1 MTFSG
6 GLRGLR
12 PPATFWQ
19 PFRLLAVRIG
29 FPESPYAVCRFM
41 KTKQHEPTALVPGE
55 DFYMEDGLLVM
66 TAAYHRKRGS
76 CCGSG
81 CRWCPFEPK
90 HEQGATRLAADES
103 ILISDEKQS

>member
-1 MTFSG
+1 
-6 GLRGLR
+6 
-12 PPATFWQ
+12 
-19 PFRLLAVRIG
+19 
-29 FPESPYAVCRFM
+29 M

-66 TAAYHRKRGS
+66 TAAYHKKRGS

-90 HEQGATRLAADES
+90 HEQGATTLAAGES